1 MLGNGGAPSTRRP
14 EPVGGAELAGM
25 LLGFGLPLK
34 RTPDHVDGTGET
46 CGAPLRLDIPFFIHS
61 FSVRSH

>member
-1 MLGNGGAPSTRRP
+1 M
-14 EPVGGAELAGM
+14 GGAELAGM

-34 RTPDHVDGTGET
+34 CAPDLVDGTGET
-46 CGAPLRLDIPFFIHS
+46 CGALLRLDIPFFIHS